1 MRYLVVRVYSHEV
14 EVMAKSNTQK
24 HAADFIYI
32 VYADIA
38 LFSLGVNQS

>member
-14 EVMAKSNTQK
+14 EVMAKSNTEK
-24 HAADFIYI
+24 HTADFIYT

-38 LFSLGVNQS
+38 LFSLGASQS

>member
-14 EVMAKSNTQK
+14 EVMANTQK